1 MFSFSANGQ
10 SGLSEN
16 MNAPYEGEYKL
27 LKSNEWFNH
36 VQNDTLAD
44 RFLNDSLL
52 NFYYPGKL
60 FFDSSL
66 VSMGSFVSS
75 AGISVWKWADCK
87 ASHIVTSMDDS
98 LIYID
103 TLVYDSRLLMRKS
116 FTDKNK
122 NKFLV
127 AAFNTTP
134 YQSDFFLTGRFT
146 PGFLSIALMKLN
158 SDGGQNIFFDQFVG
172 AFGQFCMAPSP
183 QLIELIPN
191 QFVITFKDFDGG
203 PGGPFIATQYFYN
216 VDSVGVTLMF
226 SLPESDFQFSDHSY
240 WNTRIM
246 PVLAGNNNEIFSV
259 VTEGELLRKDFEA
272 SDYIDKS
279 VLPENLQ
286 QLMAKKSNVKFT
298 IHRSFK
304 IVNRKFVLVSST
316 LKHN

>member
-10 SGLSEN
+10 SVLSDN
-16 MNAPYEGEYKL
+16 MSDSYEVEYKL
-27 LKSNEWFNH
+27 LNSNEWFNH
-36 VQNDTLAD
+36 LQNDTLAD

-66 VSMGSFVSS
+66 VSMGSFVNS
-75 AGISVWKWADCK
+75 AGVSVWKCADCK
-87 ASHIVTSMDDS
+87 ASQTITSMGDS
-98 LIYID
+98 LMYID
-103 TLVYDSRLLMRKS
+103 TLVYDSRLLMRSS

-134 YQSDFFLTGRFT
+134 YQSDFLLTGRFT

-158 SDGGQNIFFDQFVG
+158 SDGGHNIFFNPFVG

-183 QLIELIPN
+183 ELIELIPN

-216 VDSVGVTLMF
+216 LDSVGVQLMF

-240 WNTRIM
+240 WNTRIV
-246 PVLAGNNNEIFSV
+246 PALTSDKNEIFSF

-272 SDYIDKS
+272 SDFIDKS

-286 QLMAKKSNVKFT
+286 QLIAKKSNVKFT

-304 IVNRKFVLVSST
+304 IMNRKFVLVSSA